1 MDDSKSINELA
12 KALAL
17 AQSEIGGAKKDS
29 SNPFYQSKYA
39 DLESVWEAC
48 RSALTKNGLSVTQLI
63 GSDEK
68 GLTLTT
74 ILMHSSG
81 QSIKSTCNIPVQKQ
95 KEELPEPG
103 PFQKKEKK
111 QNEAQAAG
119 SAITYFRRYQ
129 LASIVGVYQ
138 TDDDAETS
146 EDRKPAVSIN
156 KPYLIPI
163 GQHRGKTLEQ
173 VSVEDLDKI
182 IEHLENNQTYGQAGK
197 DLLFRAKQNR
207 GKR

>member
-1 MDDSKSINELA
+1 MENINELA

-129 LASIVGVYQ
+129 LAAIVGVYQ
-138 TDDDAETS
+138 TDDDTNLASDKQTY
-146 EDRKPAVSIN
+146 RV
-156 KPYLIPI
+156 PI
-163 GQHRGKTLEQ
+163 GKHAGKTLTEI
-173 VSVEDLDKI
+173 SEPELNGML
-182 IEHLENNQTYGQAGK
+182 EHLIGNQTKLDQQAK
-197 DLLFRAKQNR
+197 DLLFRIKLHL
-207 GKR
+207 KK

>member
-29 SNPFYQSKYA
+29 SNPFFKSKYA

-48 RSALTKNGLSVTQLI
+48 RSALTKNGLSISQLV
-63 GSDEK
+63 GSDDR
-68 GLTLTT
+68 GITLTT
-74 ILMHSSG
+74 MLLHSSG
-81 QSIKSTCNIPVQKQ
+81 QSLSTTCSVPVA
-95 KEELPEPG
+95 
-103 PFQKKEKK
+103 K
-111 QNEAQAAG
+111 QNDPQAAG

-129 LASIVGVYQ
+129 LAAIIGVYQ
-138 TDDDAETS
+138 TDDDTES
-146 EDRKPAVSIN
+146 VMDRKPITPIN
-156 KPYLIPI
+156 QAYVIPI
-163 GQHRGKTLEQ
+163 GQHKGKTLEQ
-173 VSVEDLDKI
+173 VTVEDLDKI

>member
-1 MDDSKSINELA
+1 MENINELA

-81 QSIKSTCNIPVQKQ
+81 QSIKTTCSIPVPKQ
-95 KEELPEPG
+95 KEELPEG
-103 PFQKKEKK
+103 PFPKKEKK

-129 LASIVGVYQ
+129 LAAIVGVYQ
-138 TDDDAETS
+138 TDEDANLASDKQTY
-146 EDRKPAVSIN
+146 RV
-156 KPYLIPI
+156 PI
-163 GQHRGKTLEQ
+163 GKHAGKTLTELSEAELNGMLEQ
-173 VSVEDLDKI
+173 L
-182 IEHLENNQTYGQAGK
+182 IEHQAKLDQQAK
-197 DLLFRAKQNR
+197 DLLFRIKLHL
-207 GKR
+207 KK

>member
-81 QSIKSTCNIPVQKQ
+81 QSIRSTCNIPVQKQ
-95 KEELPEPG
+95 KEELPEAG

-129 LASIVGVYQ
+129 LAAIVGVYQ
-138 TDDDAETS
+138 TDDDAEG
-146 EDRKPAVSIN
+146 DRKSQSTTQQSYA
-156 KPYLIPI
+156 IPI
-163 GQHRGKTLEQ
+163 GQHKGKTLDQ
-173 VSVEDLDKI
+173 VTVEDLDKI

-207 GKR
+207 SKR